1 VTYWQAVGKVS
12 EIEARKLDAMTAYQ
26 TALSF
31 RPKSFKPRKGKKD
44 ELADNAERLWK
55 ELGGTDLGWKAY
67 LARNEASKGALETAE
82 ASAWD
87 AKNQALPEF
96 ALADLQ
102 GKKWQL
108 ADLKGKVAFINF
120 WATWCGPCKQEL
132 PYVQKLHE
140 QMKENRDVVI
150 LTFNI

>member
-1 VTYWQAVGKVS
+1 
-12 EIEARKLDAMTAYQ
+12 
-26 TALSF
+26 
-31 RPKSFKPRKGKKD
+31 
-44 ELADNAERLWK
+44 
-55 ELGGTDLGWKAY
+55 
-67 LARNEASKGALETAE
+67 NEASKGALETAE

-150 LTFNI
+150 LTFNIDDQIELVEPFMKENKYNFVVVPAQGFAEGQNIYSIPRNWVVSGDGVLQFEGKGFGGEGDEWMKK